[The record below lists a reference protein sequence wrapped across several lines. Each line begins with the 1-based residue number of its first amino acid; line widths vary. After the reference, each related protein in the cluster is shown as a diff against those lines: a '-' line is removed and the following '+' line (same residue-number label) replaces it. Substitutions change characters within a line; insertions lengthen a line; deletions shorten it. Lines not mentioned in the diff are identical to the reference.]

1 MSPALTAPPENTKC
15 VSCEAALDSGALK
28 CSKCSQF
35 VHLFCS
41 NYPRYALIR
50 LATSGVQYC
59 CIRCLKVEVTEEKYN
74 DEFKEIDDLI
84 EREKAI
90 IIPNSQ
96 NSQEPVRTFSQLT
109 GENNG
114 NSPIVEANDDSRT
127 QMVQNSENEPDAD
140 DPSHARKSRPVCKY
154 FKTKSCKH
162 GAKGT
167 SCAFSHPQKCH
178 KFLKFGENSARG
190 CKKGSKCDRYHP
202 KLCFASLNQG
212 WCDRENCYFHH
223 LKGAKRSP
231 PAWSTEQQG
240 FHSSTVNRFGPESN
254 PNHQRKNHSFSRA
267 WGTTLPNRPQ
277 ETTIPSREES
287 HDQPN
292 FLEILHQIQQMQ
304 AQMVKIL
311 QKEDAPPPKSRGG
324 CSNCY
329 NTHQ

>member
-96 NSQEPVRTFSQLT
+96 NSQKPVRTFSQLT

-114 NSPIVEANDDSRT
+114 NSTIEEGNNDGRSQT
-127 QMVQNSENEPDAD
+127 MQNSENEAETDA
-140 DPSHARKSRPVCKY
+140 PPPPQKNRAFCKY

-162 GAKGT
+162 GAKGND
-167 SCAFSHPQKCH
+167 CAFSHPQKCL

-223 LKGAKRSP
+223 LKGTKRSP
-231 PAWSTEQQG
+231 PAWRTEQQD
-240 FHSSTVNRFGPESN
+240 FHSSPVNSFSPERTQ
-254 PNHQRKNHSFSRA
+254 NHQRKNVSNTRP
-267 WGTTLPNRPQ
+267 WGTTLTNRPQ
-277 ETTIPSREES
+277 ETAIINREES
-287 HDQPN
+287 QDQPN

-304 AQMVKIL
+304 AQTVKIL
-311 QKEDAPPPKSRGG
+311 QKEAVPPPKSRDG
-324 CSNCY
+324 CNNCCK
-329 NTHQ
+329 THQ